1 MCRSNSDDA
10 LPGSNRRDR
19 MVCPPHTPA
28 GNRPARSHQGR
39 LEIEKDGPHTGLNP
53 GDRHRFSRP
62 PPVASTTTS
71 RRLYVQVNIYRRQV
85 MQNSGRSRLSRSR
98 SEVSSLLRS
107 NHGAVLQRQPGA
119 FDRPRIPN
127 CRKSTF
133 LGLPAATRRKHY
145 DQSPSICPSEYLS
158 PTSYAELGALTSE
171 P

>member
-10 LPGSNRRDR
+10 LPGNNRGDR
-19 MVCPPHTPA
+19 VVCPPHTPA

-53 GDRHRFSRP
+53 GDRHRVSRP

-107 NHGAVLQRQPGA
+107 NHGAVRQRQPGA

-133 LGLPAATRRKHY
+133 LASGERAEGIATLSDAGERFWSLFGIARK
-145 DQSPSICPSEYLS
+145 P
-158 PTSYAELGALTSE
+158 
-171 P
+171 